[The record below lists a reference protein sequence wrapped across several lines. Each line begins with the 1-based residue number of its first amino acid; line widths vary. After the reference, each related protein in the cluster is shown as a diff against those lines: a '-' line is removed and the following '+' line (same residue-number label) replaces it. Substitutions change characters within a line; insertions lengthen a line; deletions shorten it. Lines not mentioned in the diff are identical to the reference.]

1 VECDALRAHT
11 FEQESLV
18 TDNQEREF
26 LMATQI
32 VKPPPITVEQYE
44 AFEGYP
50 GLRDELI
57 NGEIILS
64 PQPKPLHQQ
73 ISENIHRLLNEV
85 LSDQFVAKQNS
96 SIKLREANSMPA
108 PDVFV
113 VRRADWK
120 RACESD
126 RYLEMPPILAV
137 EVISPAN
144 RKSRVAQKI
153 DLYLSTGVSAVW
165 VCYPKKRLLRTYHA
179 GQITELSETETVVLS
194 EPLLGEIKVQ
204 NMFLLDYWPVSE

>member
-1 VECDALRAHT
+1 
-11 FEQESLV
+11 
-18 TDNQEREF
+18 
-26 LMATQI
+26 MATQI
-32 VKPPPITVEQYE
+32 AKAPPITVEQYE
-44 AFEGYP
+44 AFEGFP

-57 NGEIILS
+57 NGEIVLS

-73 ISENIHRLLNEV
+73 ISENIHRLLNKV
-85 LSDQFVAKQNS
+85 LSAHFVAKQNS
-96 SIKLREANSMPA
+96 NIKFREANSMPA

-126 RYLEMPPILAV
+126 QYLEIPPVLAV

-144 RKSRVAQKI
+144 RKIRVAQKI
-153 DLYLSTGVSAVW
+153 DLYLSTGASAVW
-165 VCYPKKRLLRTYHA
+165 VCYPKKRLLRTYQA
-179 GQITELSETETVVLS
+179 GRTTQLSEAESVLLP

-204 NMFLLDYWPVSE
+204 DMFLLD